1 MIRKFTLFNLLIL
14 LLLAQS
20 CATRQNWYRGNTHA
34 HTVLCGHADSA
45 PDVVAKWYLDHG
57 YNFVILSEHNRFI
70 NPDSVMLPD
79 NRRSDFILIP
89 GEEIS
94 GKKIIHT
101 TAMNIRELADWQF
114 DSEQKSQIIQSHVDN
129 AMAAGGQAI
138 LNHPN
143 YYYAAS
149 AADVLQVQRLIM
161 FELFNGHPQVNV
173 WGDETHP
180 STEEMW
186 DFWLSKGMKIF
197 AVSSDDAHH
206 FQTWG
211 ADQSNPGRGWV
222 MVNSQKLSPDAITDA
237 MVRGE
242 FYASNGVFLKR
253 AQISEKQY
261 LIEVDESRTAAELA
275 TGLVVGKSSPEGL
288 SGWKIEFIGKE
299 GELLDSKNGTKA
311 VFSLP
316 DGQPFVRAKVTFTRP
331 AESGFESFFAWI
343 QPLFNDGRR

>member
-1 MIRKFTLFNLLIL
+1 MIRKITLFNLLIL

-20 CATRQNWYRGNTHA
+20 CSTRQNWYRGNTHA

-45 PDVVAKWYLDHG
+45 PEAVAKWYLDYG

-70 NPDSVMLPD
+70 NPDSVTLPEH
-79 NRRSDFILIP
+79 RRSDFILIP

-114 DSEQKSQIIQSHVDN
+114 DSEQRSQIIQSHVDN

-222 MVNSQKLSPDAITDA
+222 MVNSPKLSPDAITDA

-253 AQISEKQY
+253 VQVTDKQY

-275 TGLVVGKSSPEGL
+275 TGLVVGKSSPEGTA
-288 SGWKIEFIGKE
+288 GWKIEFIGQN
-299 GELLDSKNGTKA
+299 GEVLTQITDAKA
-311 VFSLP
+311 VYLFDTTEP
-316 DGQPFVRAKVTFTRP
+316 YVRAKITYTYQTDN
-331 AESGFESFFAWI
+331 GFESIFAWT
-343 QPLFNDGRR
+343 QPEFNDGRR